1 MTFLKPNNQSAKDG
15 VRTVLSAIFDRQ
27 RSIAAPSS
35 LHSVDYQLVM
45 SCCSAIRWVRL
56 LNLTRHSSR
65 LISFSAYWDIVN
77 ITGSFTNVLLVNP
90 AVDRH
95 SVYMY
100 IVRKIGGPKSY
111 RSFPRIS
118 VPLWVCKNISYFWNH
133 CLIHRVVISRKAI
146 LGEPRGE
153 NVVSYIW
160 SYPSIVFSEISWLAA
175 ETIIAKLDD
184 AGTGKTNLPG
194 PVKHCSAQYCSQR
207 YPVNRF
213 VSVQKLYLVQ
223 NMSRFNWDK
232 KLGWN
237 VT

>member
-45 SCCSAIRWVRL
+45 SCCSAIRWARL

-65 LISFSAYWDIVN
+65 LISFSANWDIVN
-77 ITGSFTNVLLVNP
+77 ITGSFTSVLLVNL

-100 IVRKIGGPKSY
+100 IVRKIGGPKSH

-118 VPLWVCKNISYFWNH
+118 VPLWVCKNMSYFWNH

-160 SYPSIVFSEISWLAA
+160 LSSIVFSEISWLGA

-184 AGTGKTNLPG
+184 AQVRQICLDQFSTAVPNIVVKGTQLI
-194 PVKHCSAQYCSQR
+194 VSFLYRR
-207 YPVNRF
+207 YTL
-213 VSVQKLYLVQ
+213 SKIWADLIEIK
-223 NMSRFNWDK
+223 S
-232 KLGWN
+232 
-237 VT
+237 